1 MQAMTQGSRN
11 KEKQV
16 PLAKDFGNRLKELRS
31 LKNLTQA
38 QLAERSG
45 LSLQYLGRV
54 ERGLSTPSFNAMERL
69 CRALDTEPANLFLFT
84 PRDEPTSGQEPR
96 SEAAP
101 LQAASFVTLAGIW
114 RRDPETGADH
124 WSNSLHQLLGHA
136 ARETSPSV
144 ELFLEHV
151 QKDDRKR
158 VEEALGHMLSNVRV
172 SDLEFGIHRQDGG
185 ERIVLVHADRI
196 SLEKGDD
203 ASLYL
208 TVLDITDWRQL
219 RQELLHNRR
228 LLEEHVAA
236 RTRALHDAVQNL
248 QLEHGK
254 RAEAE
259 RGLEVAHRITQAAGD
274 ALAFVN
280 ADYVYLLVNKRYEE
294 LSGLPRQEIEGRR
307 VPEFMGEEVFA
318 RLIKP
323 HLDKALAGESVR
335 YQGEFLSP
343 TLGPR
348 YKDVSYT
355 PSVEQGEITGVVVTS
370 RDFTEY
376 QCARQEL
383 QKREERFRLMVEN
396 MPVLIHAHDEE
407 GRYIYWNKES
417 ERVTGYSAEE
427 VMNSPDSFRLL
438 YPDDSYREKI
448 FRPIH
453 DLQRSFRNITLT
465 FTAKDGLP
473 RTIAW
478 SNISHICPVPGW
490 AYWEVGI
497 DVTEQRRAEE
507 ALRASTELFS
517 KAFDNDHVAVAVIR
531 RETSAY
537 LDVNPGFVRMS
548 GYSRQEIVGRTSLEL
563 GFVTEEQRLAMLA
576 EIDSQGMLRSR
587 EHTFQAKTGQFRTV
601 LFSLSPMTLHCQEC
615 FIVTMVDIT
624 GRMLAE
630 EALKRSEAY
639 LRTVLESTEDM
650 ICTRDSHDRLVR
662 CNQAF
667 AELLPQL
674 LRVEAE
680 PGLRTLDFLPN
691 ENRRHWEQVM
701 ERVRAGE
708 RHRELLSVEVDGRTR
723 WYDLSLRPI
732 VLDGAIVGTAEF
744 TRDVTLLK
752 EVEES
757 QARKADLLQ
766 KAEVLADLGAWEWDM
781 ATGMGRFSR
790 NWRRMHGVDSEEM
803 VMDELWRLAHPED
816 TPRIEEA
823 FAQARRGAPY
833 SIRHRIVHGKTGD
846 VRHVQAYGEVE
857 FCPRTGAALRMVG
870 ATQDITRR
878 VSEEQRLLAAYNA
891 LDSSANGIAFSD
903 LDGAITYAN
912 PSFLRLFPHSPSEE
926 VLGGALWELLDIA
939 DAAPILHELRESGRH
954 TRKLRLDASDGV
966 ERGLILEAQLVRGP
980 TGEPLCLMWVI
991 LEPGRS
997 GFLSCMDESSS
1008 MP

>member
-1 MQAMTQGSRN
+1 M
-11 KEKQV
+11 
-16 PLAKDFGNRLKELRS
+16 PLAKNFGNRLKELRS

-38 QLAERSG
+38 QLAERCG

-54 ERGLSTPSFNAMERL
+54 ERGLSTPSFTAMEGL

-84 PRDEPTSGQEPR
+84 PRNEPTSAQEPR
-96 SEAAP
+96 THAAP
-101 LQAASFVTLAGIW
+101 DHAAAFVTVAGIW

-136 ARETSPSV
+136 ARETPPSV
-144 ELFLEHV
+144 KLFLEQVH
-151 QKDDRKR
+151 KDDRKC
-158 VEEALGHMLSNVRV
+158 VAEALEQMLNNVWV
-172 SDLEFGIHRQDGG
+172 SDLEFRIQRQDGR
-185 ERIVLVHADRI
+185 ERIVIAHVDRI
-196 SLEKGDD
+196 TPETGGD
-203 ASLYL
+203 ACLYL
-208 TVLDITDWRQL
+208 TVLDITDWGQM

-248 QLEHGK
+248 QREHGK

-259 RGLEVAHRITQAAGD
+259 RCLEVAHRITQAAGD

-307 VPEFMGEEVFA
+307 IPDLMGEEVFA
-318 RLIKP
+318 TRIKP

-335 YQGEFLSP
+335 YQAEFLSP

-348 YKDVSYT
+348 YMDVSYS
-355 PSVEQGEITGVVVTS
+355 PSVEQGKITGVVVTS
-370 RDFTEY
+370 RDFTKY
-376 QCARQEL
+376 QRARQEL
-383 QKREERFRLMVEN
+383 QEREERFRLMVEN

-427 VMNSPDSFRLL
+427 VMASPDPLRVL

-453 DLQRSFRNITLT
+453 DLQKSFRNVTLT
-465 FTAKDGLP
+465 FTARDGTP

-497 DVTEQRRAEE
+497 DVTEQRRVEE

-537 LDVNPGFVRMS
+537 LDVNPGFVRMT
-548 GYSRQEIVGRTSLEL
+548 GYSKQEIVGRSSLEL
-563 GFVTEEQRLAMLA
+563 GFVTEEQRLDMLA

-587 EHTFQAKTGQFRTV
+587 EHTFQGKTGQFRTV
-601 LFSLSPMTLHCQEC
+601 LFSLSPMTLHGQEC

-630 EALKRSEAY
+630 EALKLSEAY
-639 LRTVLESTEDM
+639 LRTVLESTEDL
-650 ICTRDSHDRLVR
+650 ICTRDSQDRLVR

-667 AELLPQL
+667 AEFLPTLLH
-674 LRVEAE
+674 VEAE

-691 ENRRHWEQVM
+691 ENRRHWKQVM
-701 ERVRAGE
+701 ERIRAGE

-732 VLDGAIVGTAEF
+732 VQDGAIVGTAEF
-744 TRDVTLLK
+744 TRDVTQLK
-752 EVEES
+752 EMEES
-757 QARKADLLQ
+757 QARKADLLH
-766 KAEVLADLGAWEWDM
+766 KAEVLADLGAWECDLI
-781 ATGMGRFSR
+781 TSVGRFSE
-790 NWRRMHGVDSEEM
+790 NWRRIYGVTAEH
-803 VMDELWRLAHPED
+803 LAREDLNFLTHPED
-816 TPRIEEA
+816 LPLVEEG
-823 FAQARRGAPY
+823 FRLSKETGNPV
-833 SIRHRIVHGKTGD
+833 SVRHRIVRGDTGE
-846 VRHVQAYGEVE
+846 VRHVQLYGEIE
-857 FCPRTGAALRMVG
+857 FCPRTGMPLRMVG
-870 ATQDITRR
+870 ATQDVTRH
-878 VSEEQRLLAAYNA
+878 VHEEQRLLAAYNA
-891 LDSSANGIAFSD
+891 LDSSANGIVFSD

-912 PSFLRLFPHSPSEE
+912 PSFLVLFPHTPPED

-939 DAAPILHELRESGRH
+939 DAAPVLHELRESGRYS
-954 TRKLRLDASDGV
+954 RELRWPASDGGD
-966 ERGLILEAQLVRGP
+966 RGLILEAQLVRSPVGAS
-980 TGEPLCLMWVI
+980 LCLMWTF
-991 LEPGRS
+991 LEPA
-997 GFLSCMDESSS
+997 
-1008 MP
+1008 